1 VFSWLFL
8 LTVFNQSYSD
18 HFYVLMNLFLAY
30 HKSKLSM
37 ELSPLSNQ
45 GYLVSD
51 SVEIIT
57 GARRQD
63 PIWYRMSWY
72 RPPIYFRLFS
82 YFWHILLGKYMVTLT
97 ERFSDT
103 SGSID
108 WCTGTC
114 TMKLPGQ
121 MDPNYGEMVFRW
133 SPFRIISDNPAH
145 QRRWWP
151 FLKIEDSQ
159 KFT

>member
-1 VFSWLFL
+1 MFSWLFL
-8 LTVFNQSYSD
+8 LTVINQSYSD
-18 HFYVLMNLFLAY
+18 RFYVLMNLFLAY

-37 ELSPLSNQ
+37 ELSPLSNR

-63 PIWYRMSWY
+63 PIWYR
-72 RPPIYFRLFS
+72 PPIYFRLFS
-82 YFWHILLGKYMVTLT
+82 YFWHISLGKYMVTLT

-114 TMKLPGQ
+114 TMKLLCQ

-133 SPFRIISDNPAH
+133 FPFRIISDNPAR

-151 FLKIEDSQ
+151 LLKIEDLQ